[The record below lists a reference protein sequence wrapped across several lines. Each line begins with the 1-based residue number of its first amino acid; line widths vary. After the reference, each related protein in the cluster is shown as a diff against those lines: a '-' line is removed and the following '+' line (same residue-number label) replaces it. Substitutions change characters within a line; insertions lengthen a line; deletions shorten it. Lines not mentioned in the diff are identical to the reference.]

1 MEREE
6 TRSGRK
12 RRLLLDLV
20 RIDLG
25 RPADRL
31 LVLLLVADLVLIGV
45 HLLHVY
51 TPLFADRFYSLLLD
65 RGLGETIR
73 YYKLGLI
80 LLALLG
86 LTWSRRGVP
95 YLGWMIVIGL
105 ILADDLFGVR
115 ERYAQRMAAWL
126 DLPAAFGLRAQ
137 DFGELVFV
145 GIYLVALVI
154 PVAAAYRFAP
164 AADRRF
170 WWSMV
175 ALLSALFVF
184 GLVFDMAYVMVRDWR
199 PILGTLEEGG
209 ETIVISLILRLVF
222 ATWIAPVARPVGG
235 GGGARS

>member
-115 ERYAQRMAAWL
+115 
-126 DLPAAFGLRAQ
+126 AQ